1 MRAGFAGEEDQ
12 ARVVGFEA
20 GDVCGEGFAGEVLP
34 AVVDRDADCWGE
46 AAGYFGF
53 L

>member
-1 MRAGFAGEEDQ
+1 VRAGFAGEEDQ

-20 GDVCGEGFAGEVLP
+20 GDVCGEGFAGEVLA
-34 AVVDRDADCWGE
+34 AVVDRDADCGGQG
-46 AAGYFGF
+46 AGDFGF